1 MAIENFIS
9 ENLDANAQK
18 ITIPLPNMTF
28 NRLIDCVTA
37 GDALSVDSA
46 IQISIDRYL
55 NSITDYYL
63 HDRTLL
69 QAARKEEQ
77 KLRAER
83 LSNQSTSSQKGLKR

>member
-9 ENLDANAQK
+9 ENLDSHAQK
-18 ITIPLPNMTF
+18 ISVPLPNMTF

-37 GDALSVDSA
+37 GDVLSVESA

-55 NSITDYYL
+55 NSISDYYL
-63 HDRTLL
+63 QDRTLL
-69 QAARKEEQ
+69 QAARSDEQ
-77 KLRAER
+77 KVRAER